1 MVTTVTVLALGA
13 ALAACGDN
21 GRAAPS
27 GSTTASA
34 TTPAGTA
41 PSGGSTVS
49 PRSTS
54 PRPTPGTSALTTPST
69 PAGRT
74 ELSDLRIGRNE
85 GHDRVV
91 LQFTGPAPG
100 YTVEAAQGPIADCA
114 SGAIVAG
121 AGGYLVIRIDG
132 VQLFGENG
140 ETVYTGSKKV
150 TGSGPFVGDA
160 TIFCAF
166 EGQLQVAVRLLDGA
180 QRHVNSTLRDPG
192 RIVLDV
198 WKDEGP

>member
-1 MVTTVTVLALGA
+1 MATVTVLALGA
-13 ALAACGDN
+13 ALAACGDD
-21 GRAAPS
+21 GREAPS
-27 GSTTASA
+27 GSATVSA

-41 PSGGSTVS
+41 ASGGSTVS
-49 PRSTS
+49 PRPTS
-54 PRPTPGTSALTTPST
+54 PKPTPGTSALTTPST
-69 PAGRT
+69 PAGLT
-74 ELSDLRIGRNE
+74 ELADLRIGRNE

-91 LQFTGPAPG
+91 LQFTGTAPG

-121 AGGYLVIRIDG
+121 AGDYLVIRIDG

-140 ETVYTGSKKV
+140 ESVYKGSKKV

-160 TIFCAF
+160 TISCAF
-166 EGQLQVAVRLLDGA
+166 EGQLQVAVRLLGGA
-180 QRHVNSTLRDPG
+180 ERHVNSTLRDPG